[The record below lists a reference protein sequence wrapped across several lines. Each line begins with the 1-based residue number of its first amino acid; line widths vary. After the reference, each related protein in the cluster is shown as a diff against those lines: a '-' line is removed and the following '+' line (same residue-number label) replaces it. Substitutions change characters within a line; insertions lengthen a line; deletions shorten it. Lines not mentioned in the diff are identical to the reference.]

1 MNCFSGYVIV
11 YAFSTELPSNI
22 EQNQLPL
29 KETVKVSFVLQPH
42 ETSNLPNIS
51 STEGNSR
58 LNANRMLRTKKILAY
73 IAERIEPAPEKPEDR
88 PLRPEEYLEL
98 WCQGQLV
105 SPNIT
110 LGTLRV
116 HIWRTG
122 GDVMLYYR
130 ANGKK
135 SIKGIKE
142 TAKTGPSPTALPEN
156 ENGEFGHDDGAH
168 GDIG

>member
-1 MNCFSGYVIV
+1 MHNEDRLI
-11 YAFSTELPSNI
+11 I
-22 EQNQLPL
+22 DQNQLPL
-29 KETVKVSFVLQPH
+29 KDTVKVSFVLQPH
-42 ETSNLPNIS
+42 ETSSLPNIAS
-51 STEGNSR
+51 AEGNSR

-73 IAERIEPAPEKPEDR
+73 VAERIEPAPEKPEER
-88 PLRPEEYLEL
+88 TLRPEEYLEL

-110 LGTLRV
+110 LATLRV

-135 SIKGIKE
+135 PIKGIKE
-142 TAKTGPSPTALPEN
+142 TAKTGPSPTAMPEN
-156 ENGEFGHDDGAH
+156 ADEGFGDESGNKESVKGATS
-168 GDIG
+168 